1 MNDLVNF
8 YFEKQ
13 GYWYE
18 GLEYGNN
25 TQLNPFFYGV
35 TLEHKPKW
43 FTYQSDA
50 ISANTNIDKDYF
62 ENFHKYRVEW
72 EPPEDD
78 ETGGYLYWYLDD
90 KFLYSIQ
97 SGVLGLTNTEIPS
110 EPMYLLMN
118 TAVASS
124 WGFPKPCPEGCDC
137 SCYECGNSDC
147 TCGLPEGF
155 CDNFPAYF
163 EIDYV
168 RVFQA
173 VNESKHILGC
183 STEKRP
189 TARFI
194 QGHKEDYMSKF
205 DGQKEPLLAVQRG
218 GAYCMNSSDCGN
230 NGECSN
236 NKCTC
241 YDEFTGPG
249 CLSPDGFDDNAPPPE
264 KIEFSQMVISPS
276 MISLVASF
284 LMAFIMFVGL
294 AVLKKR
300 KQAIANYD
308 QLVDTSSHTGNGR
321 LMGVGTTRTGDQVP
335 PNGSYGQR
343 SYQKQ
348 DSNAP
353 YNPMGGVNNDQ
364 KTVTYCMIDG
374 RLLDDQN
381 NAK

>member
-1 MNDLVNF
+1 MNPN
-8 YFEKQ
+8 
-13 GYWYE
+13 
-18 GLEYGNN
+18 
-25 TQLNPFFYGV
+25 
-35 TLEHKPKW
+35 
-43 FTYQSDA
+43 S
-50 ISANTNIDKDYF
+50 
-62 ENFHKYRVEW
+62 
-72 EPPEDD
+72 
-78 ETGGYLYWYLDD
+78 
-90 KFLYSIQ
+90 
-97 SGVLGLTNTEIPS
+97 
-110 EPMYLLMN
+110 
-118 TAVASS
+118 
-124 WGFPKPCPEGCDC
+124 DC
-137 SCYECGNSDC
+137 SCYECGNPAC

-155 CDNFPAYF
+155 CENFPASF
-163 EIDYV
+163 EIDHV

-173 VNESKHILGC
+173 VNESKHVLGC
-183 STEKRP
+183 SPEKKP
-189 TARFI
+189 TARYI
-194 QGHKEDYMSKF
+194 RGHKKNYISEI

-284 LMAFIMFVGL
+284 LVAFIMFVGL

-335 PNGSYGQR
+335 PNGSYGQQ